1 VIGLL
6 AFALT
11 AAAQPRTVLMINPRH
26 RLIEGIASDGR
37 TIWVSSVLDRQI
49 LACHKTCRTIATL
62 PAPLHPFALTWDA
75 GRTRLWVAA
84 DCPPGVKA
92 IEACDRGALV
102 ALDRDGRLKSRIA
115 PLSGSF
121 HPGDVSAAP
130 AGVFVSDSQ
139 NGAVYRLAASG
150 HSLTP
155 LVGPGIGKSA
165 QGTVS
170 APNGKTLLEAD
181 YSDGI
186 VAIDMATGKRKLLA
200 RQDGKPLRGI
210 DGLTRC
216 GNVIYGIYNGA
227 TPGALVSIVTGGTGL
242 TFDQPLHEPLPD
254 PTQITFDGKRLLIV
268 ADSGWAT
275 LDKPDFVR
283 TSGAPILAVPLSD
296 DCKPK

>member
-84 DCPPGVKA
+84 DCPPGVKG

-170 APNGKTLLEAD
+170 APNG
-181 YSDGI
+181 
-186 VAIDMATGKRKLLA
+186 
-200 RQDGKPLRGI
+200 
-210 DGLTRC
+210 
-216 GNVIYGIYNGA
+216 
-227 TPGALVSIVTGGTGL
+227 
-242 TFDQPLHEPLPD
+242 
-254 PTQITFDGKRLLIV
+254 
-268 ADSGWAT
+268 
-275 LDKPDFVR
+275 
-283 TSGAPILAVPLSD
+283 
-296 DCKPK
+296 